1 MPLYMYHPDR
11 QGFTIIELLVV
22 IAIIAILASVVL
34 ASLSSTQAKAR
45 DARRMED
52 VGNIQ
57 KALALYTVSH
67 GRYPIQTA
75 TTTLTGTDPVMSA
88 LISEG
93 DIPSTPTDPSAPA
106 YEYTYV
112 SNSIGNDYWI
122 GFCLET
128 SNIKNYSEGCGN
140 LLSP

>member
-1 MPLYMYHPDR
+1 MKTTLR
-11 QGFTIIELLVV
+11 ARGFTIMELLVV

-52 VGNIQ
+52 VSSIQ
-57 KALALYTVSH
+57 KALALYSVSH
-67 GRYPIQTA
+67 GRYPIQTS
-75 TTTLTGTDPVMSA
+75 TTTLTGSDPVMSA
-88 LISEG
+88 LIGEG
-93 DIPSTPTDPSAPA
+93 DIPASPTDPSSPA

-112 SNSIGNDYWI
+112 SNNIGNDYWI

-128 SNIKNYSEGCGN
+128 STIKSHSEGCGN
-140 LLSP
+140 TVSP